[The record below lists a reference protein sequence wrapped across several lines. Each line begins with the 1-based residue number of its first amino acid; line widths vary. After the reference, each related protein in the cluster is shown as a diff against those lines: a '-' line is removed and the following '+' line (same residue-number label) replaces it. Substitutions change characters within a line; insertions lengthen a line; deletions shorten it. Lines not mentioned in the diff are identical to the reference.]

1 MAGKGKTESAG
12 TGIAA
17 SQLAERSQLRLVRE
31 VVANPKAA
39 DDDLIVTTVDPNG
52 IAVGAAFTLAVSKLR
67 QPRRITMT
75 INDDDGGGGLS
86 ITARVVGQRNGV
98 QIAETLTATSTTTND
113 TTVTSDAYFEDI
125 ESITLAAKTA
135 DAGDEV
141 TFGIDGG
148 GFGLAHPIDRLEDVL
163 AIWKIDSGT
172 EGAVIAVSTT
182 SIDVDNFA
190 LKGQT
195 LAATNIWE
203 IEYLRSGSRDGF
215 GTGGRF

>member
-1 MAGKGKTESAG
+1 MAGVGKTESAG

-31 VVANPKAA
+31 VIAYPKAA
-39 DDDLIVTTVDPNG
+39 DDDLLVTTVDPNG

-86 ITARVVGQRNGV
+86 VSARIVGHRNGV
-98 QIAETLTATSTTTND
+98 RIVEDITATSTTTND
-113 TTVTSDAYFEDI
+113 TTSTTVAYFEDI
-125 ESITLAAKTA
+125 TSITLTAKTA
-135 DAGDEV
+135 DAGDDV

-148 GFGLAHPIDRLEDVL
+148 GFGLSHPIDRVEDVL

-195 LAATNIWE
+195 VAATNIWE

>member
-1 MAGKGKTESAG
+1 MAGVGKTESAG

-52 IAVGAAFTLAVSKLR
+52 IAVGATFTLAVSKLR

-75 INDDDGGGGLS
+75 INDDDSSGLS
-86 ITARVVGQRNGV
+86 VSARIVGHRNGV
-98 QIAETLTATSTTTND
+98 RIVEDITATSTTTND
-113 TTVTSDAYFEDI
+113 TTSTTVAYFEDI
-125 ESITLAAKTA
+125 TSITLTAKTA
-135 DAGDEV
+135 DAG
-141 TFGIDGG
+141 
-148 GFGLAHPIDRLEDVL
+148 
-163 AIWKIDSGT
+163 
-172 EGAVIAVSTT
+172 AVSST
-182 SIDVDNFA
+182 SIDADNFA
-190 LKGQT
+190 LIGQT